1 MLVGCFRMRARKE
14 LQRLSQIEI
23 CIPADL
29 EVYCEGRSV
38 DTLTDGHIGAIK
50 QIIYYDSTGCSSCQI
65 NHLAM
70 TESLFT
76 QDSTGRFTPILLF
89 VPGRGQ
95 YDNVVKSLKER
106 AFPFPVFID
115 WTNEFIRRND
125 PILADTRFQSFLL
138 DRNNRIVLM
147 AIRCPAMPCRRC
159 SNRHWRICSPT
170 TGNMFPKT
178 DGHDRQ
184 TLDFAAVRRRD
195 GRSGRASAWR
205 EP

>member
-1 MLVGCFRMRARKE
+1 MLLTYARRMLPHAARKE

-76 QDSTGRFTPILLF
+76 QDSTGCRGCDCYMANYRPDPFDLLNANIEALAQDESLDPGESSTSKWLTMRQILF
-89 VPGRGQ
+89 
-95 YDNVVKSLKER
+95 
-106 AFPFPVFID
+106 
-115 WTNEFIRRND
+115 RR
-125 PILADTRFQSFLL
+125 IYGMGMFL
-138 DRNNRIVLM
+138 
-147 AIRCPAMPCRRC
+147 
-159 SNRHWRICSPT
+159 
-170 TGNMFPKT
+170 
-178 DGHDRQ
+178 
-184 TLDFAAVRRRD
+184 
-195 GRSGRASAWR
+195 
-205 EP
+205 

>member
-1 MLVGCFRMRARKE
+1 MRHIIFSCCLLMLVGCSRMRARKE

-89 VPGRGQ
+89 APGRGQ
-95 YDNVVKSLKER
+95 YDNVVKSLKKH

-115 WTNEFIRRND
+115 RTNEFIRRND

-138 DRNNRIVLM
+138 DRNNRIVL
-147 AIRCPAMPCRRC
+147 IGNPLNGDAMWNLFK
-159 SNRHWRICSPT
+159 ST
-170 TGNMFPKT
+170 LENMLAH
-178 DGHDRQ
+178 DGEY
-184 TLDFAAVRRRD
+184 VP
-195 GRSGRASAWR
+195 
-205 EP
+205 EN

>member
-1 MLVGCFRMRARKE
+1 MLVGCSRMRARKE

-89 VPGRGQ
+89 APSRGQ
-95 YDNVVKSLKER
+95 YDSEVFKR
-106 AFPFPVFID
+106 ACV
-115 WTNEFIRRND
+115 
-125 PILADTRFQSFLL
+125 S
-138 DRNNRIVLM
+138 V
-147 AIRCPAMPCRRC
+147 
-159 SNRHWRICSPT
+159 
-170 TGNMFPKT
+170 
-178 DGHDRQ
+178 
-184 TLDFAAVRRRD
+184 
-195 GRSGRASAWR
+195 SGFYRPD
-205 EP
+205 E

>member
-1 MLVGCFRMRARKE
+1 MKIFKHSCIVIILFCFCGCSRMRARKE

-65 NHLAM
+65 NRLAM
-70 TESLFT
+70 TESLFM

-89 VPGRGQ
+89 APGKDQ
-95 YDNVVKSLKER
+95 YGNVVKSLKEQ

-115 WTNEFIRRND
+115 RTNEFIRRND

-138 DRNNRIVLM
+138 DRNNRIVL
-147 AIRCPAMPCRRC
+147 IGNPLNGDAMWELFKSTLENMLAHDGEYVPENRR
-159 SNRHWRICSPT
+159 P
-170 TGNMFPKT
+170 
-178 DGHDRQ
+178 
-184 TLDFAAVRRRD
+184 
-195 GRSGRASAWR
+195 
-205 EP
+205 